1 MVTPGPDMS
10 DFTTRKTVAYRV
22 GDRVMQ
28 PMLGEGTVT
37 SVDADHMTVDFD
49 KRGPRTLRSN
59 MAVLSRRDR
68 LHADTQPQFADRRS
82 TT

>member
-1 MVTPGPDMS
+1 MS

-28 PMLGEGTVT
+28 PMLGAGTVT
-37 SVDADHMTVDFD
+37 SVDGNYTTVDFD
-49 KRGPRTLRSN
+49 KRGLRTLRSD
-59 MAVLSRRDR
+59 MALMSRQNRR
-68 LHADTQPQFADRRS
+68 RADSEPQFADRRS

>member
-1 MVTPGPDMS
+1 
-10 DFTTRKTVAYRV
+10 VAYRV

-37 SVDADHMTVDFD
+37 SVDYTTVDFD
-49 KRGPRTLRSN
+49 KRGLRRLRSD
-59 MAVLSRRDR
+59 MALMSRQSRRR
-68 LHADTQPQFADRRS
+68 ADSEPQFADRRS

>member
-10 DFTTRKTVAYRV
+10 DFATRKTVAYRV

-37 SVDADHMTVDFD
+37 SVDANYTTVDFD
-49 KRGPRTLRSN
+49 KRGLRRLRSD
-59 MAVLSRRDR
+59 MALMSRQSRRR
-68 LHADTQPQFADRRS
+68 ADSEPQFADRRS